1 MHLRTLLR
9 ELTDLY
15 GQPADG
21 QDGCTHRWEVM
32 PPGRMNAIHLCVTM
46 DDRAVVRWS
55 GFFDP
60 ATKPI
65 YLNLNGTSDIE
76 NVIATIRRCVP
87 PEIDKVD
94 ARIRD

>member
-15 GQPADG
+15 GQPAYG

-32 PPGRMNAIHLCVTM
+32 PPGRMNAIHLCVSM
-46 DDRAVVRWS
+46 DEPCSRAVVWI
-55 GFFDP
+55 FDP

-76 NVIATIRRCVP
+76 NVLATIRRCVP

-94 ARIRD
+94 ARLRD